1 MDPPYTIQL
10 YPNGATILNGTNL
23 TYVTYPYLKSFSETT
38 LIDPTIDFFS
48 NGDGDYYKFQY
59 NNHTFSHWNTA
70 ADDSGTIY
78 NIGDTTP
85 QTNRFILY
93 AIWEEDSTSSDSIL
107 TTTYGSITNNITS
120 YGTFTLNTKG
130 KFCQNDIVLSFSV
143 TSELISLVIRYKG
156 EIIYF
161 TSSTEA
167 ITLAVSGKYLEDDIT
182 VTLNPLF
189 AKQNNN
195 ILNIYG
201 AYTASKS
208 GTVLTLT

>member
-1 MDPPYTIQL
+1 MDAPDTIRL
-10 YPNGATILNGTNL
+10 YPNGATILNTND
-23 TYVTYPYLKSFSETT
+23 TYVTYPSHSAASGETT
-38 LIDPTIDFFS
+38 LIDPTIDFFN
-48 NGDGDYYKFQY
+48 NGDGSYYKFQY
-59 NNHTFSHWNTA
+59 DNHTFSHWNTA

-93 AIWEEDSTSSDSIL
+93 AIWEEDSTSSDLIL

-156 EIIYF
+156 EIIYS

-167 ITLAVSGKYLEDDIT
+167 ITLAVSGKYLEDDIA

-189 AKQNNN
+189 AEQNNN